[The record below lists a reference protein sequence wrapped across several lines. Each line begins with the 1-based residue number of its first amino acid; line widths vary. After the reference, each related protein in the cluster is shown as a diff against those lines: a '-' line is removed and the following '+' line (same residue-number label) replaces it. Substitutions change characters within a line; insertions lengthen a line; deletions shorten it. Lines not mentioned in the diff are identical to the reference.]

1 MEEGEIKRSK
11 KKNFRFRDKEA
22 EIEIQKRDRESDWR
36 EEGGKFCFAQG

>member
-22 EIEIQKRDRESDWR
+22 EIEIQKRDRESGWR
-36 EEGGKFCFAQG
+36 KEGGKFCFAQG